1 MARQQPVAAIDLGS
15 SRITTVVGEANEHG
29 ALQILGVGIAPSAGV
44 DRGQINHVADA
55 TRAITASVEQ
65 AERSSGRQILSA
77 SVGVTGGHLE
87 SLNNRGVVAIPDLNV
102 QIDDDDLQRVI
113 DAGRAVTLDSS
124 RTVLHAVPRYYIV
137 DGHDR
142 VADPRGMHGQ
152 RLDVEMH
159 LVTASRGAAQN
170 AYKCVTAAG
179 VDVELVAAQPIVAS
193 RYALRREE
201 ALEGAVMVDLGAGT
215 TDLAVYVDGA
225 VTFTTSLP
233 IGGAFVTRDLIVGL
247 RAPAEVA
254 EEAKLNFG
262 HALPELAP
270 DEPVTL
276 DGFTDQR
283 DRQISRRLIA
293 EIVRARVEEIT
304 VMVLKTLKRAK
315 LDQHINGGFVLC
327 GGGSQL
333 PGYVELFEGMSNVP
347 TRVAT
352 PGELYGL
359 AEQVSD
365 SSAISILGL
374 LHWAAN
380 SGDSVGVRSAP
391 TRREASSIGGFARGV
406 LNFGKV
412 FLPS

>member
-1 MARQQPVAAIDLGS
+1 M
-15 SRITTVVGEANEHG
+15 
-29 ALQILGVGIAPSAGV
+29 
-44 DRGQINHVADA
+44 
-55 TRAITASVEQ
+55 
-65 AERSSGRQILSA
+65 
-77 SVGVTGGHLE
+77 
-87 SLNNRGVVAIPDLNV
+87 

-304 VMVLKTLKRAK
+304 MMVLKTIKRAK
-315 LDQHINGGFVLC
+315 LDQHINGGYRALRRGQPAARLC
-327 GGGSQL
+327 GAVREHEQRPDARRHARRALRPGRAGLRQLGDLDPRPAALGGQL
-333 PGYVELFEGMSNVP
+333 RATARASVARRPGARHP
-347 TRVAT
+347 A
-352 PGELYGL
+352 
-359 AEQVSD
+359 
-365 SSAISILGL
+365 SAGSPAGC
-374 LHWAAN
+374 
-380 SGDSVGVRSAP
+380 
-391 TRREASSIGGFARGV
+391 
-406 LNFGKV
+406 
-412 FLPS
+412 

>member
-304 VMVLKTLKRAK
+304 VMVLKTIKRAK

-333 PGYVELFEGMSNVP
+333 PGYVELFE
-347 TRVAT
+347 A
-352 PGELYGL
+352 
-359 AEQVSD
+359 
-365 SSAISILGL
+365 
-374 LHWAAN
+374 
-380 SGDSVGVRSAP
+380 
-391 TRREASSIGGFARGV
+391 
-406 LNFGKV
+406 
-412 FLPS
+412 